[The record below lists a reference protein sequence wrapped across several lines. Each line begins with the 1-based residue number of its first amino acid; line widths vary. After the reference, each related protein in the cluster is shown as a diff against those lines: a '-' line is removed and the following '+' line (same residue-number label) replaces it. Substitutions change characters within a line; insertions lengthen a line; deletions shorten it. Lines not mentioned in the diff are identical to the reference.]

1 VTLADLSREDVLQ
14 ILELIDKSE
23 FDFFQL
29 EMGDL
34 KLTISKMGL
43 PADAANGA
51 ATVQLPARAPAP
63 EKPTTPALE
72 RPAPAAQLQAT
83 QASLPQKAAQPD
95 RATADQA
102 SPDGLVPVKAP
113 MVGTFY
119 RAPEPGAP
127 PFVEVGSHV
136 EEDTTLGLIEVMKV
150 FNSIRAG
157 VRGVVAEILVQN
169 AQFVEYGQTLFY
181 IRPDGPSDGET
192 RS

>member
-1 VTLADLSREDVLQ
+1 MADLSREDVLQ

-34 KLTISKMGL
+34 KLTISKTGL
-43 PADAANGA
+43 PAEAANGA
-51 ATVQLPARAPAP
+51 ATVQLPAVAPAP
-63 EKPTTPALE
+63 EKSAAPALE
-72 RPAPAAQLQAT
+72 RPAPAPQLQAT
-83 QASLPQKAAQPD
+83 QASLPQKTAQPD
-95 RATADQA
+95 RPAADQT

-136 EEDTTLGLIEVMKV
+136 EEDSTLGLIEVMKV

-157 VRGVVAEILVQN
+157 VRGVVVEILVQN

-181 IRPDGPSDGET
+181 IRPEGPADREA